1 MANVVPQKD
10 LHRIVLTAIIY
21 RPKEDGGFEY
31 LVTKRSPDKKVYPNL
46 WTVPGGGLEAG
57 DYENKEKTTSEGWYF
72 VLEDVLRR
80 EVRTEVNIEI
90 GKPKYLLD
98 LIFIR
103 PDGVPVVTLSYYV
116 PFIGGEVK
124 LVDEEEG
131 GDTEFRWIT
140 PTEALEIEMIPGI
153 PQEIEAVDRILS
165 GEEDP
170 KISFK

>member
-1 MANVVPQKD
+1 M
-10 LHRIVLTAIIY
+10 
-21 RPKEDGGFEY
+21 
-31 LVTKRSPDKKVYPNL
+31 
-46 WTVPGGGLEAG
+46 
-57 DYENKEKTTSEGWYF
+57 
-72 VLEDVLRR
+72 RR